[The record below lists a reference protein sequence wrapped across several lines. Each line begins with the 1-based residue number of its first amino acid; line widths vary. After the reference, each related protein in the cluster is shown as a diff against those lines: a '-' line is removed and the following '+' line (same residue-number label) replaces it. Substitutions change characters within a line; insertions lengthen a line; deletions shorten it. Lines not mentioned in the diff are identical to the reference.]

1 MRLPLLLAALAL
13 AAPASA
19 ATPIAGRWVTVE
31 GDSIVTIGPCGGRE
45 AGRLCGRITT
55 FLKRPPTANPVDGK
69 NPDPAL
75 RGRPILGLA
84 VLSGFTDQGKD
95 WRGRIYD
102 PRSGKS
108 YKSILTRN
116 GDGTLKVQGCVAFL
130 CQTQVWRPVR

>member
-1 MRLPLLLAALAL
+1 MRLLPFLLLAV
-13 AAPASA
+13 AAPAFA
-19 ATPIAGRWVTVE
+19 AAPIAGRWVTVE
-31 GDSIVTIGPCGGRE
+31 GDSIVTIAPCGARD
-45 AGRLCGRITT
+45 ARLCGRITT
-55 FLKRPPTANPVDGK
+55 FLKRPPTADPVDGK

-108 YKSILTRN
+108 YKSILSRN
-116 GDGTLKVQGCVAFL
+116 ADGTLKVQGCIAFL
-130 CQTQVWRPVR
+130 CRTQVWRRAG